1 MEKEEQLGQTGS
13 PEAGAGPGASVD
25 PEVISIFQP
34 LAIPVII
41 TEQFMKSF

>member
-25 PEVISIFQP
+25 FHTARDSPRELHFLP
-34 LAIPVII
+34 C
-41 TEQFMKSF
+41 